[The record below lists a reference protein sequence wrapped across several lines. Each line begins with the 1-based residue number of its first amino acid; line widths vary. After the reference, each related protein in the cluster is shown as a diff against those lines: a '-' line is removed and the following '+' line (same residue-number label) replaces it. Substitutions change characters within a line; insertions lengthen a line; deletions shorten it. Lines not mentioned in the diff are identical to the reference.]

1 MNEGMAIEQALR
13 NEMIII
19 RSTEMAVTQV
29 VNLKELIYAR
39 EDGSMGRMSD
49 LNVMEE
55 VFQIYRVG
63 LEGLLEEME
72 RSMFWR
78 NEMMGIM
85 WMEMGEI
92 ISDR

>member
-55 VFQIYRVG
+55 VFHIGLVR
-63 LEGLLEEME
+63 LEG
-72 RSMFWR
+72 
-78 NEMMGIM
+78 
-85 WMEMGEI
+85 
-92 ISDR
+92 